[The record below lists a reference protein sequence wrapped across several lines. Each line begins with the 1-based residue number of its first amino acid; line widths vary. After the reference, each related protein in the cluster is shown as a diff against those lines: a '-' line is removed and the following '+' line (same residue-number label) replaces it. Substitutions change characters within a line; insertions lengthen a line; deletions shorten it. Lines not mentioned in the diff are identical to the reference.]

1 MILQLSEF
9 KDNKIKAVFFTQ
21 VQAEKENA
29 FFVSTNLN
37 YILSSAVEVLKI
49 P

>member
-1 MILQLSEF
+1 MELSDF
-9 KDNKIKAVFFTQ
+9 KDNKIKAFFVTQ

-37 YILSSAVEVLKI
+37 DKLGSAVKVLAI
-49 P
+49 S